1 MRTDPGTSARRVEQA
16 ETLRKR
22 AEHYRRLAGAAN
34 DPAIRDLYT
43 QMSQLIAERAELA
56 RRRRAFL
63 DETVFDRK

>member
-1 MRTDPGTSARRVEQA
+1 MAIKTDELFTR
-16 ETLRKR
+16 
-22 AEHYRRLAGAAN
+22 AGAAN